1 MRIYQGRHN
10 HNEGLTQMLTNTEQ
24 RLTAIREWLAQNN
37 IDALLVPHE
46 DEYLGEYVPAHNE
59 RLHWLTGFTGSAGAA
74 VITQDKA
81 AIFVDGRYT
90 VQVTKEVPATLFEYR
105 HLIEEPAL
113 DWILESLPAQSKVA
127 IDPRMHNA
135 NWLNQAQ
142 AKLSAKHELAILE
155 NNPIDELWSDRP
167 SPVVSQM
174 ILMPTES
181 VGQSSESKRKQIAE
195 IVVKAGA
202 DSAIITALDSVAWL
216 LNIRGLDVSRLPVL
230 LSHAILH
237 SDASVEFFLDP
248 SRIPAEFDSHVGQ
261 GVSVHHP
268 ESLQQQVEALSGKK
282 VLVDPVTSNSWFK
295 LVLQNSGAEVISQA
309 DPCLMPK
316 AAKNAVEISGMKA
329 CHIRDGVAMV
339 KFLTWLDA
347 EVAVGNLHNEAVL
360 SDTLEQFRREDPTL
374 KDLSFDTISAA
385 GSNAAMCHYNHEN
398 QPKPGQLEMN
408 TLYLVD
414 SGGQYLDGTTDI
426 TRTIAI
432 GQPSKEMIKQF
443 TLALKGHIGVAR
455 ARFPKG
461 TRGYQIDTLARQHLW
476 AEGYDYDHG
485 TGHGVGHF
493 LSVHEGPQS
502 ISKRQIDVPLVE
514 GMVLSNEPGYYR
526 ADAFGIRIENLELV
540 VEIPTN
546 GDFPVLTFE
555 SLTRCPIDQRNIN
568 VDMLTRPEL
577 AWLNEYH
584 EKVWNDIS
592 PLVEGDVKEWLRS
605 ATQPLTHS

>member
-1 MRIYQGRHN
+1 MHN
-10 HNEGLTQMLTNTEQ
+10 DTLSRVN
-24 RLTAIREWLAQNN
+24 AIREWLAQHN
-37 IDALLVPHE
+37 IDALLIPHE

-90 VQVTKEVPATLFEYR
+90 VQVTKQVPNELFEYR

-113 DWILESLPAQSKVA
+113 DWIQDNLTTNASVA
-127 IDPRMHNA
+127 IDPRMHSSA
-135 NWLNQAQ
+135 WLDMAQ
-142 AKLSAKHELAILE
+142 AKLAGKLELNILSS
-155 NNPIDELWSDRP
+155 NPIDALWHDRP
-167 SPVVSQM
+167 APVVSDVR
-174 ILMPTES
+174 LMPTET
-181 VGQSSESKRKQIAE
+181 VGQSSESKRKEIAQL
-195 IVVKAGA
+195 VTKAGA
-202 DSAIITALDSVAWL
+202 DSAVITALDSICWL
-216 LNIRGLDVSRLPVL
+216 LNVRGLDVSRLPVL

-237 SDASVEFFLDP
+237 ADSSVEYFLDP
-248 SRIPAEFDSHVGQ
+248 ARLPAEFSEHVGT
-261 GVSVHHP
+261 GVTVHHP
-268 ESLQQQVEALSGKK
+268 EALQSRLEAMSGKK
-282 VLVDPVTSNSWFK
+282 VLLDPAISNAWFK
-295 LVLQNSGAEVISQA
+295 LVLQNAGASVIAAA

-316 AAKNAVEISGMKA
+316 AAKNEVEIAGMKA
-329 CHIRDGVAMV
+329 CHIRDGVAMS
-339 KFLTWLDA
+339 KFLCWLDA
-347 EVAVGNLHNEAVL
+347 EVAAGNLHDEA
-360 SDTLEQFRREDPTL
+360 TLADRLEAFRKEDPTL
-374 KDLSFDTISAA
+374 MDLSFDTISAA
-385 GSNAAMCHYNHEN
+385 GGNAAMCHYNHEN
-398 QPKPGQLEMN
+398 QPEPGKLELN

-432 GQPSKEMIKQF
+432 GQPSAEMIKQF

-493 LSVHEGPQS
+493 LSVHEGPAS
-502 ISKRQIDVPLVE
+502 ISKKQIDVPLTE

-540 VEIPTN
+540 VETPTN
-546 GDFPVLTFE
+546 GDFPVLSFE
-555 SLTRCPIDQRNIN
+555 SLTRCPIDKRNIN

-577 AWLNEYH
+577 AWLNDYH
-584 EKVWNDIS
+584 QKVWEQIS
-592 PLVEGDVKEWLRS
+592 PLVDGEVKEWLRE
-605 ATQPLTHS
+605 ATLSLAHS

>member
-1 MRIYQGRHN
+1 MHN
-10 HNEGLTQMLTNTEQ
+10 DTQSRVN
-24 RLTAIREWLAQNN
+24 AIREWLAQHN

-74 VITQDKA
+74 VITKDKA

-90 VQVTKEVPATLFEYR
+90 VQVTKQVPADLFEYR

-113 DWILESLPAQSKVA
+113 DWIKDHLANGASVA
-127 IDPRMHNA
+127 IDPRMHNSA
-135 NWLNQAQ
+135 WLDMAQ
-142 AKLSAKHELAILE
+142 AKLAGALELKILAS
-155 NNPIDELWSDRP
+155 NPIDELWHDRP
-167 SPVVSQM
+167 APVVSDVR
-174 ILMPTES
+174 LMATEA
-181 VGQSSESKRKQIAE
+181 VGQSSESKRQEIAE
-195 IVVKAGA
+195 LVKKTGA
-202 DSAIITALDSVAWL
+202 DSAVITALDSICWL
-216 LNIRGLDVSRLPVL
+216 LNVRGLDVSRLPVL

-237 SDASVEFFLDP
+237 SDSSVEYFLDP
-248 SRIPAEFDSHVGQ
+248 ARLPAEFDAHVGS
-261 GVSVHHP
+261 GVTVHHP
-268 ESLQQQVEALSGKK
+268 EALQARLETLTGKN
-282 VLVDPVTSNSWFK
+282 VLVDPATSNAWFK
-295 LVLQNSGAEVISQA
+295 LVLQNAGASVVSKA

-316 AAKNAVEISGMKA
+316 AAKNAVEIAGMKA
-329 CHIRDGVAMV
+329 CHIRDGVAMS
-339 KFLTWLDA
+339 KFLSWLDA
-347 EVAVGNLHNEAVL
+347 EVVAGNLHDEA
-360 SDTLEQFRREDPTL
+360 TLADKLEAFRSEDPTL
-374 KDLSFDTISAA
+374 MDLSFDTISAA
-385 GSNAAMCHYNHEN
+385 GGNAAMCHYNHEN
-398 QPKPGQLEMN
+398 QPEPGKLELN

-432 GQPSKEMIKQF
+432 GQPSQEMIKQF

-493 LSVHEGPQS
+493 LSVHEGPAS
-502 ISKRQIDVPLVE
+502 ISKKQIDVPLTE

-540 VEIPTN
+540 VETPTN
-546 GDFPVLTFE
+546 GDFPVLSFE
-555 SLTRCPIDQRNIN
+555 SLTRCPIDKRNIN

-577 AWLNEYH
+577 AWLNYYH
-584 EKVWNDIS
+584 QKVWDEIS
-592 PLVEGDVKEWLRS
+592 PLVEGDVKEWLRQ
-605 ATQPLTHS
+605 ATLPVAHS

>member
-1 MRIYQGRHN
+1 MHN
-10 HNEGLTQMLTNTEQ
+10 DTQSRVN
-24 RLTAIREWLAQNN
+24 AIREWLAQHN

-74 VITQDKA
+74 VITKDKA

-90 VQVTKEVPATLFEYR
+90 VQVTKQVPADLFEYR

-113 DWILESLPAQSKVA
+113 DWIKDHLANGASVA
-127 IDPRMHNA
+127 IDPRMHNSA
-135 NWLNQAQ
+135 WLDMAQ
-142 AKLSAKHELAILE
+142 AKLAGSLELKILDS
-155 NNPIDELWSDRP
+155 NPIDELWHDRP
-167 SPVVSQM
+167 APVVSDVR
-174 ILMPTES
+174 LMATEA
-181 VGQSSESKRKQIAE
+181 VGQSSESKRQEIAE
-195 IVVKAGA
+195 LVKKAGA
-202 DSAIITALDSVAWL
+202 DSAVITALDSICWL
-216 LNIRGLDVSRLPVL
+216 LNVRGLDVSRLPVL

-237 SDASVEFFLDP
+237 SDSSVEYFLDP
-248 SRIPAEFDSHVGQ
+248 ARLPAEFDAHVGS
-261 GVSVHHP
+261 GVTIHHP
-268 ESLQQQVEALSGKK
+268 EALQARLETLTGKN
-282 VLVDPVTSNSWFK
+282 VLVDPATSNAWFK
-295 LVLQNSGAEVISQA
+295 LVLQNAGASVVSKA

-316 AAKNAVEISGMKA
+316 AAKNAVEIAGMKA
-329 CHIRDGVAMV
+329 CHIRDGVAMS
-339 KFLTWLDA
+339 KFLSWLDA
-347 EVAVGNLHNEAVL
+347 EVVAGNLHDEA
-360 SDTLEQFRREDPTL
+360 TLADKLEAFRSEDPTL
-374 KDLSFDTISAA
+374 MDLSFDTISAA
-385 GSNAAMCHYNHEN
+385 GGNAAMCHYNHEN
-398 QPKPGQLEMN
+398 QPEPGKLELN

-432 GQPSKEMIKQF
+432 GQPSQEMIKQF

-493 LSVHEGPQS
+493 LSVHEGPAS
-502 ISKRQIDVPLVE
+502 ISKKQIDVPLTE

-540 VEIPTN
+540 VETPTN
-546 GDFPVLTFE
+546 GDFPVLSFE
-555 SLTRCPIDQRNIN
+555 SLTRCPIDKRNIN

-577 AWLNEYH
+577 AWLNDYH
-584 EKVWNDIS
+584 QKVWDEIS
-592 PLVEGDVKEWLRS
+592 PLVEGDVKEWLRQ
-605 ATQPLTHS
+605 ATLPVAHS

>member
-1 MRIYQGRHN
+1 MHN
-10 HNEGLTQMLTNTEQ
+10 DTQSRVN
-24 RLTAIREWLAQNN
+24 AIREWLAQHN

-74 VITQDKA
+74 VITKDKA

-90 VQVTKEVPATLFEYR
+90 VQVTKQVPADLFEYR

-113 DWILESLPAQSKVA
+113 DWIKDHLANGASVA
-127 IDPRMHNA
+127 IDPRMHNSA
-135 NWLNQAQ
+135 WLDMAQ
-142 AKLSAKHELAILE
+142 AKLAGALELKILAS
-155 NNPIDELWSDRP
+155 NPIDELWHDRP
-167 SPVVSQM
+167 APVVSDVR
-174 ILMPTES
+174 LMATEA
-181 VGQSSESKRKQIAE
+181 VGQSSESKRQEIAE
-195 IVVKAGA
+195 LVKKAGA
-202 DSAIITALDSVAWL
+202 DSAVITALDSICWL
-216 LNIRGLDVSRLPVL
+216 LNVRGLDVSRLPVL

-237 SDASVEFFLDP
+237 SDSSVEYFLDP
-248 SRIPAEFDSHVGQ
+248 ARLPAEFDAHVGS
-261 GVSVHHP
+261 GVTVHHP
-268 ESLQQQVEALSGKK
+268 EALQARLETLTGKN
-282 VLVDPVTSNSWFK
+282 VLVDPATSNAWFK
-295 LVLQNSGAEVISQA
+295 LVLQNAGASVVSKA

-316 AAKNAVEISGMKA
+316 AAKNAVEIAGMKA
-329 CHIRDGVAMV
+329 CHIRDGVAMS
-339 KFLTWLDA
+339 KFLSWLDA
-347 EVAVGNLHNEAVL
+347 EVVAGNLHDEA
-360 SDTLEQFRREDPTL
+360 TLADKLEAFRSEDPTL
-374 KDLSFDTISAA
+374 MDLSFDTISAA
-385 GSNAAMCHYNHEN
+385 GGNAAMCHYNHEN
-398 QPKPGQLEMN
+398 QPEPGKLELN

-432 GQPSKEMIKQF
+432 GQPSQEMIKQF

-493 LSVHEGPQS
+493 LSVHEGPAS
-502 ISKRQIDVPLVE
+502 ISKKQIDVPLTE

-540 VEIPTN
+540 VETPTN
-546 GDFPVLTFE
+546 GDFPVLSFE
-555 SLTRCPIDQRNIN
+555 SLTRCPIDKRNIN

-577 AWLNEYH
+577 AWLNDYH
-584 EKVWNDIS
+584 QKVWDEIS
-592 PLVEGDVKEWLRS
+592 PLVEGDVKEWLRQ
-605 ATQPLTHS
+605 ATLPVAHS

>member
-1 MRIYQGRHN
+1 MHN
-10 HNEGLTQMLTNTEQ
+10 DTLSRVN
-24 RLTAIREWLAQNN
+24 AIREWLAQHN
-37 IDALLVPHE
+37 IDALLIPHE

-90 VQVTKEVPATLFEYR
+90 VQVTKQVPNELFEYR

-113 DWILESLPAQSKVA
+113 DWIQDNLTANASVA
-127 IDPRMHNA
+127 IDPRMHSSA
-135 NWLNQAQ
+135 WLDMAQ
-142 AKLSAKHELAILE
+142 AKLAGKLELNILSS
-155 NNPIDELWSDRP
+155 NPIDALWHDRP
-167 SPVVSQM
+167 APVVSNVR
-174 ILMPTES
+174 LMPTEA
-181 VGQSSESKRKQIAE
+181 VGQSSESKRKEIAQL
-195 IVVKAGA
+195 VTKAGA
-202 DSAIITALDSVAWL
+202 DSAVITALDSICWL
-216 LNIRGLDVSRLPVL
+216 LNVRGLDVSRLPVL

-237 SDASVEFFLDP
+237 ADSSVEYFLDP
-248 SRIPAEFDSHVGQ
+248 ARLPAEFSEHVGT
-261 GVSVHHP
+261 GVTVHHP
-268 ESLQQQVEALSGKK
+268 EALQSRLEAMSGKK
-282 VLVDPVTSNSWFK
+282 VLLDPAISNAWFK
-295 LVLQNSGAEVISQA
+295 LVLQNAGASVIAAA

-316 AAKNAVEISGMKA
+316 AAKNEVEIAGMKA
-329 CHIRDGVAMV
+329 CHIRDGVAMS
-339 KFLTWLDA
+339 KFLCWLDA
-347 EVAVGNLHNEAVL
+347 EVAAGNLHDEA
-360 SDTLEQFRREDPTL
+360 TLADRLEAFRKEDPTL
-374 KDLSFDTISAA
+374 MDLSFDTISAA
-385 GSNAAMCHYNHEN
+385 GGNAAMCHYNHEN
-398 QPKPGQLEMN
+398 QPEPGKLELN

-432 GQPSKEMIKQF
+432 GQPSAEMIKQF

-493 LSVHEGPQS
+493 LSVHEGPAS
-502 ISKRQIDVPLVE
+502 ISKKQIDVPLTE

-540 VEIPTN
+540 VETPTN
-546 GDFPVLTFE
+546 GDFPVLSFE
-555 SLTRCPIDQRNIN
+555 SLTRCPIDKRNIN

-577 AWLNEYH
+577 AWLNDYH
-584 EKVWNDIS
+584 QKVWEQIS
-592 PLVEGDVKEWLRS
+592 PLVEGEVKEWLRE
-605 ATQPLTHS
+605 ATLPLAHS

>member
-1 MRIYQGRHN
+1 MHN
-10 HNEGLTQMLTNTEQ
+10 DTLSRVN
-24 RLTAIREWLAQNN
+24 AIREWLDQHN
-37 IDALLVPHE
+37 IDALLIPHE

-90 VQVTKEVPATLFEYR
+90 VQVTKQVPSDLFEYR

-113 DWILESLPAQSKVA
+113 DWIQDNLTANASVA
-127 IDPRMHNA
+127 IDPRMHSSA
-135 NWLNQAQ
+135 WLDMAQ
-142 AKLSAKHELAILE
+142 AKLAGKLELNILSS
-155 NNPIDELWSDRP
+155 NPIDALWHDRP
-167 SPVVSQM
+167 APVVSDVR
-174 ILMPTES
+174 LMPTEA
-181 VGQSSESKRKQIAE
+181 VGQSSESKRKEIAQL
-195 IVVKAGA
+195 VTKAGA
-202 DSAIITALDSVAWL
+202 DSAVITALDSICWL
-216 LNIRGLDVSRLPVL
+216 LNVRGLDVSRLPVL

-237 SDASVEFFLDP
+237 ADSSVEYFLDP
-248 SRIPAEFDSHVGQ
+248 ARLPAEFSEHVGT
-261 GVSVHHP
+261 GVTVHHP
-268 ESLQQQVEALSGKK
+268 EALQSRLEAMSGKK
-282 VLVDPVTSNSWFK
+282 VLLDPAISNAWFK
-295 LVLQNSGAEVISQA
+295 LVLQNAGASVIAAA

-316 AAKNAVEISGMKA
+316 AAKNEVEIAGMKA
-329 CHIRDGVAMV
+329 CHIRDGVAMS
-339 KFLTWLDA
+339 KFLCWLDA
-347 EVAVGNLHNEAVL
+347 EVAAGNLHDEA
-360 SDTLEQFRREDPTL
+360 TLADRLEAFRKEDPTL
-374 KDLSFDTISAA
+374 MDLSFDTISAA
-385 GSNAAMCHYNHEN
+385 GGNAAMCHYNHEN
-398 QPKPGQLEMN
+398 QPEPGKLELN

-432 GQPSKEMIKQF
+432 GQPSAEMIKQF

-493 LSVHEGPQS
+493 LSVHEGPAS
-502 ISKRQIDVPLVE
+502 ISKKQIDVPLTE

-540 VEIPTN
+540 VETPTN
-546 GDFPVLTFE
+546 GDFPVLSFE
-555 SLTRCPIDQRNIN
+555 SLTRCPIDKRNIN

-577 AWLNEYH
+577 AWLNDYH
-584 EKVWNDIS
+584 QKVWEQIS
-592 PLVEGDVKEWLRS
+592 PLVEGEVKEWLRE
-605 ATQPLTHS
+605 ATLPLAHS

>member
-1 MRIYQGRHN
+1 
-10 HNEGLTQMLTNTEQ
+10 MLSTTEQ
-24 RLTAIREWLAQNN
+24 RVLAIREWLAQHN

-74 VITQDKA
+74 VITKDKA

-90 VQVTKEVPATLFEYR
+90 VQVTKQVPADLFEYR

-113 DWILESLPAQSKVA
+113 DWIKDHLANGASVA
-127 IDPRMHNA
+127 IDPRMHNSA
-135 NWLNQAQ
+135 WLDMAQ
-142 AKLSAKHELAILE
+142 AKLADALELKILDS
-155 NNPIDELWSDRP
+155 NPIDELWHDRP
-167 SPVVSQM
+167 APVVSDVR
-174 ILMPTES
+174 LMATEA
-181 VGQSSESKRKQIAE
+181 VGQSSESKRQEIAE
-195 IVVKAGA
+195 LVKKAGA
-202 DSAIITALDSVAWL
+202 DSAVITALDSICWL
-216 LNIRGLDVSRLPVL
+216 LNVRGLDVSRLPVL

-237 SDASVEFFLDP
+237 SDSSVEYFLDP
-248 SRIPAEFDSHVGQ
+248 ARLPAEFDAHVGAD
-261 GVSVHHP
+261 VTVHHP
-268 ESLQQQVEALSGKK
+268 EALQARLETLTGKN
-282 VLVDPVTSNSWFK
+282 VLVDPATSNAWFK
-295 LVLQNSGAEVISQA
+295 LVLQNAGASVVSKA

-316 AAKNAVEISGMKA
+316 AAKNAVEIAGMKA
-329 CHIRDGVAMV
+329 CHIRDGVAMS
-339 KFLTWLDA
+339 KFLSWLDA
-347 EVAVGNLHNEAVL
+347 EVVAGNLHDEA
-360 SDTLEQFRREDPTL
+360 TLADKLEAFRSEDPTL
-374 KDLSFDTISAA
+374 MDLSFDTISAA
-385 GSNAAMCHYNHEN
+385 GGNAAMCHYNHEN
-398 QPKPGQLEMN
+398 QPEPGKLELN

-432 GQPSKEMIKQF
+432 GQPSQEMIKQF

-493 LSVHEGPQS
+493 LSVHEGPAS
-502 ISKRQIDVPLVE
+502 ISKKQIDVPLTE

-540 VEIPTN
+540 VETPTN
-546 GDFPVLTFE
+546 GDFPVLSFE
-555 SLTRCPIDQRNIN
+555 SLTRCPIDKRNIN

-577 AWLNEYH
+577 AWLNDYH
-584 EKVWNDIS
+584 QKVWDEIS
-592 PLVEGDVKEWLRS
+592 PLVEGDVKEWLRQ
-605 ATQPLTHS
+605 ATLPVAHS

>member
-1 MRIYQGRHN
+1 MYNDTLSRVN
-10 HNEGLTQMLTNTEQ
+10 
-24 RLTAIREWLAQNN
+24 AIREWLAQHN
-37 IDALLVPHE
+37 IDALLIPHE

-90 VQVTKEVPATLFEYR
+90 VQVTKQVPNELFEYR

-113 DWILESLPAQSKVA
+113 DWIQDNLTANASVA
-127 IDPRMHNA
+127 IDPRMHSSA
-135 NWLNQAQ
+135 WLDMAQ
-142 AKLSAKHELAILE
+142 AKLAGKLELNILSS
-155 NNPIDELWSDRP
+155 NPIDALWHDRP
-167 SPVVSQM
+167 APVVSDVR
-174 ILMPTES
+174 LMPTEA
-181 VGQSSESKRKQIAE
+181 VGQSSESKRKEIAQL
-195 IVVKAGA
+195 VTKAGA
-202 DSAIITALDSVAWL
+202 DSAVITALDSICWL
-216 LNIRGLDVSRLPVL
+216 LNVRGLDVSRLPVL

-237 SDASVEFFLDP
+237 ADSSVEYFLDP
-248 SRIPAEFDSHVGQ
+248 ARLPAEFAAHVGT
-261 GVSVHHP
+261 GVTVHHP
-268 ESLQQQVEALSGKK
+268 EALQSRLEAMSGKK
-282 VLVDPVTSNSWFK
+282 VLLDPAISNAWFK
-295 LVLQNSGAEVISQA
+295 LVLQNAGASVIAAA

-316 AAKNAVEISGMKA
+316 AAKNEVEIAGMKA
-329 CHIRDGVAMV
+329 CHIRDGVAMS
-339 KFLTWLDA
+339 KFLCWLDA
-347 EVAVGNLHNEAVL
+347 EVAAGNLHDEA
-360 SDTLEQFRREDPTL
+360 TLADRLEAFRKEDPTL
-374 KDLSFDTISAA
+374 MDLSFDTISAA
-385 GSNAAMCHYNHEN
+385 GGNAAMCHYNHEN
-398 QPKPGQLEMN
+398 QPEPGKLELN

-432 GQPSKEMIKQF
+432 GQPSAEMIKQF

-493 LSVHEGPQS
+493 LSVHEGPAS
-502 ISKRQIDVPLVE
+502 ISKKQIDVPLTE

-540 VEIPTN
+540 VETPTN
-546 GDFPVLTFE
+546 GDFPVLSFE
-555 SLTRCPIDQRNIN
+555 SLTRCPIDKRNIN

-577 AWLNEYH
+577 AWLNDYH
-584 EKVWNDIS
+584 QKVWEQIS
-592 PLVEGDVKEWLRS
+592 PLVDGEVKEWLRE
-605 ATQPLTHS
+605 ATLPLAHS

>member
-1 MRIYQGRHN
+1 MHN
-10 HNEGLTQMLTNTEQ
+10 DTLSRVN
-24 RLTAIREWLAQNN
+24 AIREWLAQHN
-37 IDALLVPHE
+37 IDALLIPHE

-90 VQVTKEVPATLFEYR
+90 VQVTKQVPNELFEYR

-113 DWILESLPAQSKVA
+113 DWIQDNLTANASVA
-127 IDPRMHNA
+127 IDPRMHSSA
-135 NWLNQAQ
+135 WLDMAQ
-142 AKLSAKHELAILE
+142 AKLAGKLELNILSS
-155 NNPIDELWSDRP
+155 NPIDALWHDRP
-167 SPVVSQM
+167 APVVSDVR
-174 ILMPTES
+174 LMPTEA
-181 VGQSSESKRKQIAE
+181 VGQSSESKRKEIAQL
-195 IVVKAGA
+195 VAKAGA
-202 DSAIITALDSVAWL
+202 DSAVITALDSICWL
-216 LNIRGLDVSRLPVL
+216 LNVRGLDVSRLPVL

-237 SDASVEFFLDP
+237 ADSSVEYFLDP
-248 SRIPAEFDSHVGQ
+248 ARLPAEFAAHVGT
-261 GVSVHHP
+261 GVTVHHP
-268 ESLQQQVEALSGKK
+268 EALQSRLEAMSGKK
-282 VLVDPVTSNSWFK
+282 VLLDPAISNAWFK
-295 LVLQNSGAEVISQA
+295 LVLQNAGASVIAAA

-316 AAKNAVEISGMKA
+316 AAKNEVEIAGMKA
-329 CHIRDGVAMV
+329 CHIRDGVAMS
-339 KFLTWLDA
+339 KFLCWLDT
-347 EVAVGNLHNEAVL
+347 EVAAGNLHDEA
-360 SDTLEQFRREDPTL
+360 TLADRLEAFRKEDPTL
-374 KDLSFDTISAA
+374 MDLSFDTISAA
-385 GSNAAMCHYNHEN
+385 GGNAAMCHYNHEN
-398 QPKPGQLEMN
+398 QPEPGKLALN

-432 GQPSKEMIKQF
+432 GQPSAEMIKQF

-493 LSVHEGPQS
+493 LSVHEGPAS
-502 ISKRQIDVPLVE
+502 ISKKQIDVPLTE

-540 VEIPTN
+540 VETPTN
-546 GDFPVLTFE
+546 GDFPVLSFE
-555 SLTRCPIDQRNIN
+555 SLTRCPIDKRNIN

-577 AWLNEYH
+577 AWLNDYH
-584 EKVWNDIS
+584 QKVWEQIS
-592 PLVEGDVKEWLRS
+592 PLVEGEVKEWLRE
-605 ATQPLTHS
+605 ATLPLA

>member
-1 MRIYQGRHN
+1 M
-10 HNEGLTQMLTNTEQ
+10 HNETLSRVN
-24 RLTAIREWLAQNN
+24 AIREWLIQHN

-74 VITQDKA
+74 VITKDKS

-90 VQVTKEVPATLFEYR
+90 VQVTKQVPGDLFEYR

-113 DWILESLPAQSKVA
+113 DWVLDNLPTKASVA
-127 IDPRMHNA
+127 IDPRMHSSA
-135 NWLNQAQ
+135 WLDMAQ
-142 AKLSAKHELAILE
+142 AKLAGKLELNILT
-155 NNPIDELWSDRP
+155 NNPIDELWHDRP
-167 SPVVSQM
+167 APVVSDVR
-174 ILMPTES
+174 LMPTEA
-181 VGQSSESKRKQIAE
+181 VGQPSESKRQEIAQL
-195 IVVKAGA
+195 VKKAGA
-202 DSAIITALDSVAWL
+202 DSAVITALDSICWL
-216 LNIRGLDVSRLPVL
+216 LNVRGLDVSRLPVL

-237 SDASVEFFLDP
+237 ADSTVEYFLDP
-248 SRIPAEFDSHVGQ
+248 ARLPADFDAHVGT
-261 GVSVHHP
+261 GVTVHHP
-268 ESLQQQVEALSGKK
+268 EALQSRLEAMTGKK
-282 VLVDPVTSNSWFK
+282 VLVDPAISNAWFK
-295 LVLQNSGAEVISQA
+295 LVLQNSGASVIAAA

-316 AAKNAVEISGMKA
+316 AAKNAVEIAGMKA
-329 CHIRDGVAMV
+329 CHIRDGVAMS
-339 KFLTWLDA
+339 KFLCWLDA
-347 EVAVGNLHNEAVL
+347 EVAAGNLHDEA
-360 SDTLEQFRREDPTL
+360 TLADKLEAFRSEDPTL
-374 KDLSFDTISAA
+374 MDLSFDTISAA
-385 GSNAAMCHYNHEN
+385 GGNAAMCHYNHEN
-398 QPKPGQLEMN
+398 QPEPGKLELN

-432 GQPSKEMIKQF
+432 GQPSSEMKKQF

-493 LSVHEGPQS
+493 LSVHEGPAS
-502 ISKRQIDVPLVE
+502 ISKKQIDVPLTE

-540 VEIPTN
+540 VETPTN
-546 GDFPVLTFE
+546 GDFPVLSFE
-555 SLTRCPIDQRNIN
+555 SLTRCPIDKRNIN

-577 AWLNEYH
+577 AWLNDYH
-584 EKVWNDIS
+584 QKVWDEIS
-592 PLVEGDVKEWLRS
+592 PLVEGDVKEWLRQ
-605 ATQPLTHS
+605 ATLPVAHS

>member
-1 MRIYQGRHN
+1 MHN
-10 HNEGLTQMLTNTEQ
+10 DTLSRVN
-24 RLTAIREWLAQNN
+24 AIREWLAQHN
-37 IDALLVPHE
+37 IDALLIPHE

-90 VQVTKEVPATLFEYR
+90 VQVTKQVPNELFEYR

-113 DWILESLPAQSKVA
+113 DWIQDNLTANASVA
-127 IDPRMHNA
+127 IDPRMHSSA
-135 NWLNQAQ
+135 WLDMAQ
-142 AKLSAKHELAILE
+142 AKLAGKLELNIISS
-155 NNPIDELWSDRP
+155 NPIDALWHDRP
-167 SPVVSQM
+167 APVVSDVR
-174 ILMPTES
+174 LMPTEA
-181 VGQSSESKRKQIAE
+181 VGQSSESKRKEIAQL
-195 IVVKAGA
+195 VTKAGA
-202 DSAIITALDSVAWL
+202 DSAVITALDSICWL
-216 LNIRGLDVSRLPVL
+216 LNVRGLDVSRLPVL

-237 SDASVEFFLDP
+237 ADSSVEYFLDP
-248 SRIPAEFDSHVGQ
+248 ARLPAEFAAHVGT
-261 GVSVHHP
+261 GVTVHHP
-268 ESLQQQVEALSGKK
+268 EALQSRLEAMSGKK
-282 VLVDPVTSNSWFK
+282 VLLDPAISNAWFK
-295 LVLQNSGAEVISQA
+295 LVLQNAGASVIAAA

-316 AAKNAVEISGMKA
+316 AAKNEVEIAGMKA
-329 CHIRDGVAMV
+329 CHIRDGVAMS
-339 KFLTWLDA
+339 KFLCWLDA
-347 EVAVGNLHNEAVL
+347 EVAAGNLHDEA
-360 SDTLEQFRREDPTL
+360 TLADRLEAFRKEDPTL
-374 KDLSFDTISAA
+374 MDLSFDTISAA
-385 GSNAAMCHYNHEN
+385 GGNAAMCHYNHEN
-398 QPKPGQLEMN
+398 QPEPGKLELN

-432 GQPSKEMIKQF
+432 GQPSAEMIKQF

-493 LSVHEGPQS
+493 LSVHEGPAS
-502 ISKRQIDVPLVE
+502 ISKKQIDVPLTE

-540 VEIPTN
+540 VETPTN
-546 GDFPVLTFE
+546 GDFPVLSFE
-555 SLTRCPIDQRNIN
+555 SLTRCPIDKRNIN

-577 AWLNEYH
+577 AWLNDYH
-584 EKVWNDIS
+584 QKVWEQIS
-592 PLVEGDVKEWLRS
+592 PLVEGEVKEWLRE
-605 ATQPLTHS
+605 ATLPLAHS

>member
-1 MRIYQGRHN
+1 M
-10 HNEGLTQMLTNTEQ
+10 HNETLSRVN
-24 RLTAIREWLAQNN
+24 AIREWLIQHN

-74 VITQDKA
+74 VITKDKA

-90 VQVTKEVPATLFEYR
+90 VQVTKQVPGDLFEYR

-113 DWILESLPAQSKVA
+113 DWVLDNLPTNASVA
-127 IDPRMHNA
+127 IDPRMHSSA
-135 NWLNQAQ
+135 WLDMAQ
-142 AKLSAKHELAILE
+142 AKLTGKLELNILT
-155 NNPIDELWSDRP
+155 NNPIDELWHDRP
-167 SPVVSQM
+167 APVVSNVR
-174 ILMPTES
+174 LMPTEA
-181 VGQSSESKRKQIAE
+181 VGQSSESKRQEIAQL
-195 IVVKAGA
+195 VKKAGA
-202 DSAIITALDSVAWL
+202 DSAVITALDSICWL
-216 LNIRGLDVSRLPVL
+216 LNVRGLDVSRLPVL

-237 SDASVEFFLDP
+237 SDSSVEYFLDP
-248 SRIPAEFDSHVGQ
+248 ARLPADFDAHVGT
-261 GVSVHHP
+261 GVTVHHP
-268 ESLQQQVEALSGKK
+268 EALQSRLEAMTGKK
-282 VLVDPVTSNSWFK
+282 VLVDPAISNAWFK
-295 LVLQNSGAEVISQA
+295 LVLQNSGASVIAAA

-316 AAKNAVEISGMKA
+316 AAKNAVEIAGMKA
-329 CHIRDGVAMV
+329 CHIRDGVAMS
-339 KFLTWLDA
+339 KFLCWLDA
-347 EVAVGNLHNEAVL
+347 EVAAGNLHDEA
-360 SDTLEQFRREDPTL
+360 TLADKLEAFRSEDPTL
-374 KDLSFDTISAA
+374 MDLSFDTISAA
-385 GSNAAMCHYNHEN
+385 GGNAAMCHYNHEN
-398 QPKPGQLEMN
+398 QPEPGKLELN

-432 GQPSKEMIKQF
+432 GQPSSEMKKQF

-493 LSVHEGPQS
+493 LSVHEGPAS
-502 ISKRQIDVPLVE
+502 ISKKQIDVPLLE

-540 VEIPTN
+540 VETPTN
-546 GDFPVLTFE
+546 GDFPVLSFE
-555 SLTRCPIDQRNIN
+555 SLTRCPIDKRNIN

-577 AWLNEYH
+577 AWLNDYH
-584 EKVWNDIS
+584 QKVWDEIS
-592 PLVEGDVKEWLRS
+592 PLVEGDVKEWLRQ
-605 ATQPLTHS
+605 ATLPVAHS